1 MTKKPSSQ
9 VKREVDDILRSGH
22 AKAMKDVE
30 PGLRGMAQR
39 SVHAEDRF
47 LEYAMEHGRLTRIQ
61 AEAALAA
68 FRKARVIKIDPVSGA
83 FHVRHGQFLDPEVLR
98 RAAGIDE

>member
-9 VKREVDDILRSGH
+9 VKREVDDVLRSGR

-39 SVHAEDRF
+39 SVDAEGRF
-47 LEYAMEHGRLTRIQ
+47 LEYAMEHGRLTRVQ
-61 AEAALAA
+61 AERALAA
-68 FRKARVIKIDPVSGA
+68 FRKARVIKIDPVSGD
-83 FHVRHGQFLDPEVLR
+83 FHVKHGQFLDPDVLR
-98 RAAGIDE
+98 RAAGVEE